1 MTELWFAIACG
12 VIALAYGF
20 VTSKSVLSA
29 SAGNQRMQEIA
40 AAIQEGASAYLNRQY
55 RTIALVGVAVCVI
68 LVFTLGVKVAIGF
81 VIGAVLSGVAGYI
94 GMNVSVRANVRTAEA
109 SRQGLAQ
116 GLDLAF
122 KSGAVTGML
131 VVGLALLGVAVYYM
145 ALLKM
150 GAGSREIIDALV
162 ALGFGSSLISIFARL
177 GGGIFTKGADV
188 GADLVGKV
196 EAGIP
201 EDDPRNPAVIA
212 DNVGDN
218 VGDCAGMAADL
229 FETYAVTIVATMV
242 LCSIYFVADPATA
255 AIPVLFM
262 TGLSELENLLR
273 GFGEGALDYIVKPI
287 RPAEVLAR
295 IEVHLTQTRNLLRAE
310 QLLNH
315 GEFAAL
321 AVDAGGQIHWRTP
334 AGAQWLADFKAFQ
347 GQDVARANETALPE
361 GMLGWFQRWL
371 RQSGRSEAD
380 SEPHRLVPGFAVTV
394 NACEQ
399 PGEYLLLLQRDD
411 AQWSPETL
419 REKLKLTFREAEILM
434 WIARGKT
441 NKEIGIILATSPRTV
456 NKHLEHIF
464 EKLGVSTRAAAVA
477 VAMRGG

>member
-1 MTELWFAIACG
+1 MMEAAPGNGT
-12 VIALAYGF
+12 
-20 VTSKSVLSA
+20 VLIVDDTP
-29 SAGNQRMQEIA
+29 GN
-40 AAIQEGASAYLNRQY
+40 
-55 RTIALVGVAVCVI
+55 
-68 LVFTLGVKVAIGF
+68 
-81 VIGAVLSGVAGYI
+81 
-94 GMNVSVRANVRTAEA
+94 
-109 SRQGLAQ
+109 
-116 GLDLAF
+116 
-122 KSGAVTGML
+122 
-131 VVGLALLGVAVYYM
+131 LALLSDTLSEANYRV
-145 ALLKM
+145 
-150 GAGSREIIDALV
+150 LV
-162 ALGFGSSLISIFARL
+162 ATDGVSALEQIQYVKPDIILLDVMMPGIDGFETCARL
-177 GGGIFTKGADV
+177 K
-188 GADLVGKV
+188 
-196 EAGIP
+196 
-201 EDDPRNPAVIA
+201 
-212 DNVGDN
+212 
-218 VGDCAGMAADL
+218 
-229 FETYAVTIVATMV
+229 
-242 LCSIYFVADPATA
+242 ADPATA

-287 RPAEVLAR
+287 RPPEVLAR

-334 AGAQWLADFKAFQ
+334 AGAQWLADFNAFQ
-347 GQDVARANETALPE
+347 GLDAAPAGDSTLPE

-371 RQSGRSEAD
+371 RQSSRSEAD

-477 VAMRGG
+477 AAMRGG